1 MRPPHWK
8 ITPEVPLPRLRTITQ
23 LWRLAAVLGGLGVA
37 ALAVDMPVARWIAHG
52 DVPSFVEKLCGLSET
67 FAHAVG
73 ILIIAVLIA
82 VLDPAHRVVIPRVI
96 TAALGSGLLAN
107 VFKLVVARVRP
118 HHFDL
123 QADALD
129 SFAGWFPLL
138 GNSSWEQG
146 FPSSHAAVAAGLAI
160 ALACLYPRG
169 RWLFPILAGLA
180 AMQRVLAEAH
190 FLSDVFWGLAV
201 GCIFA
206 PLCVY
211 GGRISKMFDKLEQ
224 RLPAGAFPR
233 ATVSARIHAA
243 QPAAHA
249 VAPHSDD
256 VERAA

>member
-23 LWRLAAVLGGLGVA
+23 LWRLAAVLAGLGVA
-37 ALAVDMPVARWIAHG
+37 ALAVDMPLARWIAQG
-52 DVPSFVEKLCGLSET
+52 DVPSLVEKLCGLSET
-67 FAHAVG
+67 FAHGVG
-73 ILIIAVLIA
+73 ILMIGVFIA
-82 VLDPAHRVVIPRVI
+82 VLDPAHRVVVPRVM
-96 TAALGSGLLAN
+96 TAALGAGLLAN
-107 VFKLVVARVRP
+107 LFKLLVARVRP

-138 GNSSWEQG
+138 GNTSWEQG
-146 FPSSHAAVAAGLAI
+146 FPSSHAAAAAGLAI

-169 RWLFPILAGLA
+169 RWLFPIMAGLA
-180 AMQRVLAEAH
+180 AMQRVLVEAH
-190 FLSDVFWGLAV
+190 FASDVFWGLSV

-211 GGRISKMFDKLEQ
+211 GGRISKAFDKLEQ
-224 RLPAGAFPR
+224 RLAGGAALRP
-233 ATVSARIHAA
+233 TLSARIDSAQSSAHAA
-243 QPAAHA
+243 S
-249 VAPHSDD
+249 PHPDD